1 MLAWLKCRDRVGGM
15 CLGELIDPTSSMR
28 LIWFAIAFPLFPHDK
43 LREIFERFF
52 RTKEHYIGIEL
63 SVAGTIVRAH
73 NGPIRAER
81 GFGC

>member
-1 MLAWLKCRDRVGGM
+1 MFPVSQWNVSLVAQSDRVGGM
-15 CLGELIDPTSSMR
+15 CLGEPIDPTSS
-28 LIWFAIAFPLFPHDK
+28 IAFPLFAHDK